1 MQDVLL
7 VEVPGQAGALLHP
20 LRLEVLKR
28 LSEPRSCPDLARELA
43 ETTQKVYYHVK
54 ILQSAGL
61 VDMVDERR
69 VRGIHEGLYRA
80 RAKSYWLSPRLVHQ
94 VGGRERARDRSSLDY
109 LLNLAE
115 DIQSDV
121 ARLAERPE
129 GERVPSLGLSFRIGL
144 ADEPSRTRFLSEL
157 QTLFQDLARKYGA
170 GSSEPGASFQIS
182 VACYPR
188 SGGQTGG

>member
-7 VEVPGQAGALLHP
+7 VEVAGQAGALLHP
-20 LRLEVLKR
+20 LRLEVLKK
-28 LSEPRSCPDLARELA
+28 LSEPRSCPDLAREIG

-54 ILQSAGL
+54 ILESAGL
-61 VDMVDERR
+61 IDKVDERR
-69 VRGIHEGLYRA
+69 VRGIHEGLYLA

-94 VGGRERARDRSSLDY
+94 VGGRERARDASSLDY

-129 GERVPSLGLSFRIGL
+129 RERVPSLGLSFQIGL
-144 ADEPSRTRFLSEL
+144 ADEPTRARFLGEL
-157 QTLFQDLARKYGA
+157 RTLFQDLAGKYDA
-170 GSSEPGASFQIS
+170 GSSEPGESFQVS

-188 SGGQTGG
+188 SGGKTGG